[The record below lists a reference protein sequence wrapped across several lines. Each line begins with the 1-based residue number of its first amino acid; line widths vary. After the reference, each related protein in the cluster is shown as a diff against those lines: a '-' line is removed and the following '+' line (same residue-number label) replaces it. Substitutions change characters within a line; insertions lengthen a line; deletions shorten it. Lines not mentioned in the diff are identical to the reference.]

1 MNTKK
6 SLYSSSTILI
16 MTLMFVASAYF
27 LLPFFWIVIAATKSD
42 SQLFST
48 NPLWFTSPFN
58 FLSNLKVVSSYDN
71 TILWRW
77 FLNSLIYAGSV
88 SAGTTLISAMAGFA
102 FSKYNFKGKNVL
114 FYIILGTIMVPTTAL
129 VLPIY
134 LLMHGLN
141 LINTYWAVIL
151 PSLVNPFT
159 VYLMRIFWMKEFPNE
174 LIDAAHV
181 DGASDFAIFFRIGL
195 PLVRGGLATVALFSF
210 VNTWNNFF
218 LPLVVISKSDLY
230 PLTLGL
236 QVWTSITTTSVG
248 RGAPPYGAINMGI
261 LISIVPLILAF
272 IFLRRYWQ
280 SGLSSGAIK
289 G

>member
-1 MNTKK
+1 
-6 SLYSSSTILI
+6 
-16 MTLMFVASAYF
+16 MFIASAYF
-27 LLPFFWIVIAATKSD
+27 LLPFFWVIVASTKSD
-42 SQLFST
+42 PQLFSS

-58 FLSNLKVVSSYDN
+58 ALNNLKIVSSYDGA
-71 TILWRW
+71 ILWKW
-77 FLNSLIYAGSV
+77 FLNSIIYAGSV
-88 SAGTTLISAMAGFA
+88 SAGTTLISSMAGFA
-102 FSKYNFKGKNVL
+102 FSKYRFFGKNAL
-114 FYIILGTIMVPTTAL
+114 FYVILGTIMVPSTAL

-134 LLMHGLN
+134 LLMHGMN

-159 VYLMRIFWMKEFPNE
+159 VYLMRIFWMQEFPNE
-174 LIDAAHV
+174 LVDAAHV

-195 PLVRGGLATVALFSF
+195 PMVRGGLATVALFSF
-210 VNTWNNFF
+210 VATWNNFF
-218 LPLVVISKSDLY
+218 LPLVVISKEGLY

-248 RGAPPYGAINMGI
+248 RGAPPYGAITMGV

-280 SGLSSGAIK
+280 YGLNSGAVK